1 MKNINYSCRAYIP
14 SWLMMSV
21 FDNVFWIYIEFPCP
35 GFIIPSCTFNNE
47 RNVRQSNQLLRVLT
61 WSRHVALIWCF
72 LSTFPFSTRTR
83 RLAGSS
89 SQRTQGLPL
98 FRKAQYATAT
108 ASWATCPPQ
117 SRQYRPSLSITSGE
131 RQYVHR
137 EQQRTRRTLWEERP
151 GPPVFGRRYARD
163 GPIQFS
169 YGPQESPRI

>member
-1 MKNINYSCRAYIP
+1 MKNINYSCRACIP

-35 GFIIPSCTFNNE
+35 SFITSSCTFNNE

-72 LSTFPFSTRTR
+72 LSTFPFSTRTH

-89 SQRTQGLPL
+89 SERTQGLPL

-108 ASWATCPPQ
+108 ASWATYPPQ

-131 RQYVHR
+131 RQYVR
-137 EQQRTRRTLWEERP
+137 CEQHELDEVCERRDQDCRSLEGDAQDGSHSIFIWPP
-151 GPPVFGRRYARD
+151 GIA
-163 GPIQFS
+163 
-169 YGPQESPRI
+169 